1 MIVRVQNRVRVAS
14 SYESLSFI
22 LSSKFKT
29 SPVSLQD
36 RKQPDVCE
44 KYFHDVP
51 FEAHFASDMP
61 ELQPMSA
68 MPGVDGFT
76 MKVDALYKVCETDG
90 ASSAFL
96 CFMADEFY
104 YVCSFT

>member
-1 MIVRVQNRVRVAS
+1 M
-14 SYESLSFI
+14 
-22 LSSKFKT
+22 
-29 SPVSLQD
+29 SLQD

-44 KYFHDVP
+44 KFFHDVP

-76 MKVDALYKVCETDG
+76 VKVDALYKVRPPNG
-90 ASSAFL
+90 AASVSRSRPENPDFHL
-96 CFMADEFY
+96 IIQVIDFPL
-104 YVCSFT
+104 VG